1 MIHQKRETWWYTD
14 ARSKKAFT
22 SKEEAEEF
30 AGVSS
35 GTKKEI
41 FIEEKAGTDEQ
52 DFVFESEIG
61 GEEEI

>member
-41 FIEEKAGTDEQ
+41 FIEEKASTDEQ
-52 DFVFESEIG
+52 EFVLESEIG